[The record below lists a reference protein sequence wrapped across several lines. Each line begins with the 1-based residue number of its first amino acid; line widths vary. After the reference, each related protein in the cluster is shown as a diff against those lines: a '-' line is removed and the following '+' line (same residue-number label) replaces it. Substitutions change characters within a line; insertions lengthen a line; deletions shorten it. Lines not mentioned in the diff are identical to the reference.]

1 MKFVHSYII
10 KPVFYLVVLLL
21 LLLGSAMLALQLPAV
36 QTRATH
42 YATDWLSKN
51 LGQTVSVAR
60 ANIKWFDVV
69 SLDGVLIRDRAS
81 RPMIEVNQLNL
92 DLNTNLKIDF
102 QAARILDGQSPLV
115 IKTFSVALSEATLYQ
130 PKVWLVYDPK
140 TGQLNIN
147 DFIAAIAK
155 MTGSDTA
162 PVKDPNS
169 NTPFMIPRLNLV
181 DGTFTMDDPRKAYT
195 KGRTF
200 DYNHF
205 TLKALNVEANNFVI
219 LGDTIAFDA
228 KNLRAFDRQ
237 TNLTIKQLDTK
248 FLYCAKKIA
257 LNNLYARIGSSVIRN
272 NLVMNFNDPSDMGD
286 FNNKVVLE
294 AHLDSTKIAS
304 QDLGYFADYLFSTNE
319 TWRLNGDFV
328 GTVAN
333 FKLKNFA
340 GSFGKNSRLVG
351 DLAFKGLPDF
361 SKTTMAF
368 ALKPSRIDANDLYQY
383 YPEKSFTD
391 LVRKFGVVDFVGNFK
406 GTTDDFVLTK
416 SDFKTALGQIKGDL
430 ALKLNKNSSLST
442 YSGDIETKG
451 FDLGQFL
458 GDPQTIQRI
467 DMAGKISGRGFS
479 VKDAVVKLDGN
490 IARLGYNNYE
500 YRNIYARGNL
510 QRKYFE
516 GKLTVNDPHLKMAVD
531 GQFDFSGK
539 QYAYNAAG
547 RIEFAELKNLR
558 FMDDSLTLHTDL
570 DVQFVGN
577 SIDEMVGKARF
588 LNSYLTL
595 KKRSLII
602 DTLLVDSQIAQN
614 GDRVLT
620 IDSEFITAHAQG
632 SFQPTRAVDDIGR
645 LFKEYRLY
653 FFGDEV
659 QRVAYYAG
667 KQMAGSQGRYSV
679 NFDAKTKQINK
690 LLAFA
695 APDIFLS
702 RGAVIDGA
710 FTLGNTSI
718 LNLTASADTFKVG
731 TNAFY
736 KSDIDLNTS
745 KFTNK
750 QEVLASAIITSDRQ
764 TFGSLAPTE
773 KLNVEASWE
782 TDHISFLSD
791 LRQAN
796 STNRATLNGDARF
809 VGDVI
814 ELQFRRSKFKLLD
827 GDWKL
832 AADNLMTFSNQEVT
846 LRNMVVTNGQ
856 QRIAANGSISTDSLK
871 NLILE
876 AKDVQLATLNP
887 VLNTNLS
894 GTLNGIAGLR
904 DLYDQSVI
912 ESKVGVKDLRYND
925 YKMGDLESELA
936 WDPVDKHL
944 HVDAHL
950 DQKSKRVISVSGSYD
965 PNKTKNAFDLEATFN
980 ETDLSLIEPF
990 AKGLVSDISGRA
1002 VGKIKVKGTP
1012 TDPILDGEVDVKKG
1026 RLRFDY
1032 LKAIFA
1038 FEDKITFGES
1048 EIRTK
1053 KMLLTDPEG
1062 NTATLRGGVYHDHF
1076 TQFLLNFEAEMK
1088 NFKMLNTTIKD
1099 NEMFYGTAYATGR
1112 LDVVGPINNL
1122 NIKTNLTSNRGT
1134 KIYIPLDGATEVASQ
1149 DFVQFVSSKTAKKNT
1164 GESDSTANEARGE
1177 LAGIKLD
1184 LRFTLTP
1191 DAYCEIKLDRRTD
1204 DAIKAYGNGQIRLNI
1219 DTKGSFE
1226 MTGNYEIDRGKYIFT
1241 FQGIANKEF
1250 EIKSGSRITWLGDPY
1265 KAQLSMKAVY
1275 QRAASLANLISDGTG
1290 ATNQALNTQ
1299 RYPVELILNIT
1310 DKITAPQISYD
1321 LQFKEYPANA
1331 RLRIQGIQ
1339 NKLRDDEQYLAQ
1351 QVSSFLLFNQ
1361 FFPDN
1366 SNIFSQQV
1374 NVTNTMTE
1382 VITNQLNKW
1391 ASTLNE
1397 NLELGVSGV
1406 SFFGQDQQNNVNNLQ
1421 LRFSYRFLN
1430 DRFRISRDGRLSY
1443 GQNQFDAST
1452 LLNDWTLEY
1461 WFKPDGSQRLKMYN
1475 RNIQNQFTLS
1485 NFAVSYGASFLYTK
1499 TFDRVRLFGPKPTP
1513 AVTPPPPDPKTEAG
1527 KLTTQ
1532 VLQ

>member
-1 MKFVHSYII
+1 MKFVHSYIV
-10 KPVFYLVVLLL
+10 KPVFYLAVVLL
-21 LLLGSAMLALQLPAV
+21 LLLGSAMLALQFPAV
-36 QTRATH
+36 QTKAVD
-42 YATDWLSKN
+42 YATDWLTKN
-51 LGQTVSVAR
+51 IGQTVSVAR
-60 ANIKWFDVV
+60 VNVKWFDVV
-69 SLDGVLIRDRAS
+69 SLNDVLIRDRAS
-81 RPMIEVNQLNL
+81 RAMIRVNRL
-92 DLNTNLKIDF
+92 DIDLKTDF
-102 QAARILDGQSPLV
+102 KMGFDISRILNGANPFE
-115 IKTFSVALSEATLYQ
+115 IKILIVKLDEATLYQ
-130 PKVWLVYDPK
+130 PNVWLVYDPK
-140 TGQLNIN
+140 TGELNIN
-147 DFIAAIAK
+147 DFIAAINK
-155 MTGSDTA
+155 LTSTPDA
-162 PVKDPNS
+162 PQKDPNI
-169 NTPFMIPRLNLV
+169 NTPFVIPRLNLV
-181 DGTFTMDDPRKAYT
+181 DGTFTIDDPRKVYA
-195 KGRTF
+195 KGKTF

-205 TLKALNVEANNFVI
+205 TLKALNVEARDFTI
-219 LGDTIAFDA
+219 LGDSITFEA
-228 KNLRAFDRQ
+228 KNLRTYDRQ
-237 TNLTIKQLDTK
+237 SKLTIKQLNTK
-248 FLYCAKKIA
+248 FLYCGKKIM
-257 LNNLYARIGSSVIRN
+257 LDNLYARIGNSVIRN
-272 NLVMNFNDPSDMGD
+272 SISMNFNDPSDMGD
-286 FNNKVVLE
+286 FNNKVILK
-294 AHLDSTKIAS
+294 AHFDSTRIVS
-304 QDLGYFADYLFSTNE
+304 QDLGYFAEYLFSTKE
-319 TWRLNGDFV
+319 TWRLNGDMV
-328 GTVAN
+328 GTVAD
-333 FKLKNFA
+333 FKLTNFT
-340 GSFGKNSRLVG
+340 GSFGKNSRVVG

-361 SKTTMAF
+361 NKTTMVF

-391 LVRKFGVVDFVGNFK
+391 LVRKFGVVDLSGNFK
-406 GTTDDFVLTK
+406 GTINDFALTN
-416 SDFKTALGQIKGDL
+416 SNFNTALGQIKGDL
-430 ALKLNKNSSLST
+430 AMKLNKNSSLST
-442 YSGDIETKG
+442 YKGDIQTKG

-458 GDPQTIQRI
+458 GDPQTFQRI

-479 VKDAVVKLDGN
+479 VKDAVLNLDAN
-490 IARLGYNNYE
+490 IARLGYNNYD

-516 GKLTVNDPHLKMAVD
+516 GKLSVNDTHLKMVLD

-539 QYAYNAAG
+539 QYAYNATG
-547 RIEFAELKNLR
+547 KIEYAELKNLR
-558 FMDDSLTLHTDL
+558 FLDDSLVIHTDL
-570 DVQFVGN
+570 DVQFAGN
-577 SIDEMVGKARF
+577 TIDEMVGKAKF

-595 KKRSLII
+595 KKRSLIV
-602 DTLLVDSQIAQN
+602 DTLSVDSQITADGQ
-614 GDRVLT
+614 RVLT
-620 IDSEFITAHAQG
+620 VNSEFLTARALG
-632 SFQPTRAVDDIGR
+632 NFQPTRAVADIGR
-645 LFKEYRLY
+645 LFNEYQLY
-653 FFGDEV
+653 FLGDEV

-667 KQMAGSQGRYSV
+667 KQIAVGQKRYSV
-679 NFDAKTKQINK
+679 NFDVKTKQIDK

-695 APDIFLS
+695 APTIFVS
-702 RGAVIDGA
+702 RGAVAEGV
-710 FTLGNTSI
+710 FTLDNTSI
-718 LNLTASADTFKVG
+718 LNLTASMDTFKLGANV
-731 TNAFY
+731 FY

-750 QEVLASAIITSDRQ
+750 QEVLASAIITSERQ
-764 TFGSLAPTE
+764 TLSSLAPTE
-773 KLNVEASWE
+773 KLNIEASWE
-782 TDHISFLSD
+782 TDRIDFSSN

-796 STNRATLNGDARF
+796 STNRATLNGDVRF
-809 VGDVI
+809 VGDAI
-814 ELQFRRSKFKLLD
+814 ELQFRRSRFKLLD
-827 GDWKL
+827 SDWKL
-832 AADNLMTFSNQEVT
+832 AANNLMTFSNQEISFK
-846 LRNMVVTNGQ
+846 NMVITNGQ
-856 QRIAANGSISTDSLK
+856 QRIAANGSVSTDSLK
-871 NLILE
+871 NLMLE

-894 GTLNGIAGLR
+894 GTLNGVVGLR
-904 DLYDQSVI
+904 DLYNRSVV
-912 ESKVGVKDLRYND
+912 ESKASVQDLRYND
-925 YKMGDLESELA
+925 YKMGDLVSEIG
-936 WDPVDKHL
+936 WDPIDRHL

-950 DQKSKRVISVSGSYD
+950 DQKSKRVISVNGSYD

-990 AKGLVSDISGRA
+990 TKGLVSDMSGRA
-1002 VGKIKVKGTP
+1002 IGKIKVRGMP
-1012 TDPILDGEVDVKKG
+1012 TDPILDGQIDLKKG

-1032 LKAIFA
+1032 LKAVFA

-1053 KMLLTDPEG
+1053 RMVLTDPEG
-1062 NTATLRGGVYHDHF
+1062 NTAVLRGGVYHDHF
-1076 TQFLLNFEAEMK
+1076 TQFLLNFEADMK

-1112 LDVVGPINNL
+1112 VDVVGPIDNL

-1149 DFVQFVSSKTAKKNT
+1149 DFVQFVSSKAAKAPINAA
-1164 GESDSTANEARGE
+1164 DSATTEARGE
-1177 LAGIKLD
+1177 LAGMKLD
-1184 LRFTLTP
+1184 LRFALTP

-1219 DTKGSFE
+1219 DTKGDFE

-1265 KAQLSMKAVY
+1265 AAQLNMKAAY
-1275 QRAASLANLISDGTG
+1275 QRSASLANLISDGTST
-1290 ATNQALNTQ
+1290 ANQTLNTQ

-1310 DKITAPQISYD
+1310 DKITAPQINYD

-1406 SFFGQDQQNNVNNLQ
+1406 SFFGQEQQNNVNNLQ

-1499 TFDRVRLFGPKPTP
+1499 TFDRIKWFDPKI
-1513 AVTPPPPDPKTEAG
+1513 PPPAPPVEVKPEAG

-1532 VLQ
+1532 ILE